1 MRTGI
6 TFVTKRKSGRHS
18 LENGMSGLGFTV
30 GSVANA
36 VAGLWRS
43 MKRWNV
49 PGFWD
54 MCSLYTALSFC
65 VTNSGVSAEEKV
77 RMLEKKR
84 PLVDSMMMMM
94 SPFVS

>member
-1 MRTGI
+1 M
-6 TFVTKRKSGRHS
+6 TFVTKRKPGRYS
-18 LENGMSGLGFTV
+18 LENVMFGLGFTV
-30 GSVANA
+30 ESMANA

-65 VTNSGVSAEEKV
+65 MTNSGVSAEEKV
-77 RMLEKKR
+77 RMPEKRR
-84 PLVDSMMMMM
+84 PLVDSMMMM